1 MSVLM
6 VMRAGGSAMGSPGTR
21 ASSPRRFHLT
31 ESTTA
36 LAAKSRSPVRRR
48 HSSAAPMR
56 MSKNHYGT
64 GLAPLLTVLSE
75 DTKGSPMR
83 MFYGIQAG
91 GFGHLYRSTAVI
103 KHLRPDHD
111 VVVFTGTD
119 ANLAH
124 FRSLGV
130 PTVAITSGNVIATN
144 SRVSAVSTLAS
155 NVACVHSSRCW
166 IRRTPSTCGRWRSG
180 CRRHRRW
187 IDGDGRNETRHQI
200 HTDQPYV
207 WANDQ
212 TRILA
217 ASFADPMRERRI
229 RRVTRRRDRTSYGGR
244 GRSS

>member
-111 VVVFTGTD
+111 VVVFDVDGNHVESKRVVRIVSVMMDRHETRVEGLDTET
-119 ANLAH
+119 NERRH
-124 FRSLGV
+124 FRL
-130 PTVAITSGNVIATN
+130 
-144 SRVSAVSTLAS
+144 
-155 NVACVHSSRCW
+155 
-166 IRRTPSTCGRWRSG
+166 
-180 CRRHRRW
+180 
-187 IDGDGRNETRHQI
+187 D
-200 HTDQPYV
+200 
-207 WANDQ
+207 
-212 TRILA
+212 RILVA
-217 ASFADPMRERRI
+217 EVLRLDA
-229 RRVTRRRDRTSYGGR
+229 T
-244 GRSS
+244 